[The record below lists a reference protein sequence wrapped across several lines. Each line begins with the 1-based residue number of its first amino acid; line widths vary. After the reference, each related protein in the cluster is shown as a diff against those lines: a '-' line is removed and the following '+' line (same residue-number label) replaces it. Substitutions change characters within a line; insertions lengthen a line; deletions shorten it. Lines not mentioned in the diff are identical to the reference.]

1 MKKIDKILFPIDF
14 SEEFETLLPWVSTF
28 VNSFDATLYVLFV
41 AQDLRD
47 FSSFYVPHGN
57 LQQFQEEA
65 LKSAQQKMSRTAKE
79 TFKAF
84 KKVEARVAQGSP
96 ADKIIDTAKNEG
108 VDLIIMGTGAGHLR
122 ECVRQGGAICTLS
135 SPDHQSGLGLKT
147 TEGDNQCP
155 SALAEGFFSASLSAK
170 KLKIR

>member
-28 VNSFDATLYVLFV
+28 VDSFDATLYVLFV

-65 LKSAQQKMSRTAKE
+65 LKAAQQKMSRTAKE

-96 ADKIIDTAKNEG
+96 ADKIIETAKSEG
-108 VDLIIMGTGAGHLR
+108 VDLIIMGTHGRKGLERAIFGSV
-122 ECVRQGGAICTLS
+122 CDKVVRTA
-135 SPDHQSGLGLKT
+135 P
-147 TEGDNQCP
+147 CP
-155 SALAEGFFSASLSAK
+155 VLTINPSFA
-170 KLKIR
+170 

>member
-65 LKSAQQKMSRTAKE
+65 LKAAQQKMSRTAKE

-108 VDLIIMGTGAGHLR
+108 VDLIIMGTHGRKGLERAIFGSV
-122 ECVRQGGAICTLS
+122 CDKVVRFAPCPVLTIN
-135 SPDHQSGLGLKT
+135 PALG
-147 TEGDNQCP
+147 
-155 SALAEGFFSASLSAK
+155 
-170 KLKIR
+170 